1 LHFISIQLITL
12 QIGQLK
18 RAKRKRDEMQGVL
31 TAQRKA
37 AAHKHDKDHEKKH

>member
-1 LHFISIQLITL
+1 L

-18 RAKRKRDEMQGVL
+18 RAKRKRDEIQAML

-37 AAHKHDKDHEKKH
+37 AAHKH